1 MRYKVETAFWME
13 SAQPCQHSASLL
25 KRHSVKVNSLWSQC
39 KLSCA
44 QSNTVRCAREGQKVL
59 FDHVELKGVRSAY
72 SLALGLSLSLLFD
85 SFYYWLEFS
94 ALSSAGLMNGAE
106 TLISQDLAA
115 ANVGK
120 KKGLGLYVGDGV
132 PDFSWRINMTYKLK
146 RVTQKGDKR
155 GKVRLKRVQSIW
167 TAILSM

>member
-1 MRYKVETAFWME
+1 
-13 SAQPCQHSASLL
+13 
-25 KRHSVKVNSLWSQC
+25 
-39 KLSCA
+39 
-44 QSNTVRCAREGQKVL
+44 
-59 FDHVELKGVRSAY
+59 
-72 SLALGLSLSLLFD
+72 
-85 SFYYWLEFS
+85 
-94 ALSSAGLMNGAE
+94 MNGAE

-155 GKVRLKRVQSIW
+155 GKVRLKRVQSI
-167 TAILSM
+167 